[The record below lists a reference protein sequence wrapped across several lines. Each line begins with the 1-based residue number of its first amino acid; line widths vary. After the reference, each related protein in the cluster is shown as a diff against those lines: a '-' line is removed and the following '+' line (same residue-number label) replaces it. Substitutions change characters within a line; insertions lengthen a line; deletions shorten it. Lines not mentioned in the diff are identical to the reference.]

1 MIRWPEDRMARSPDD
16 RMARRPYGRRPYGQK
31 SRWHIKQILKKWC
44 SQCYTG
50 YTLNVLPVHHQL
62 VSTSRLKFES
72 NGGFTFSD
80 NKCFNRNIHYGRLIG
95 VQIYERKI
103 KKFYSIQ
110 NMRIIY
116 GSWDILAK
124 LMAYVGGWFWLT
136 HKVSYFKG
144 REGASLCVQ
153 CTCLCGV
160 RYSFF
165 LTYTQNSI

>member
-1 MIRWPEDRMARSPDD
+1 MDNDATGNKSDTKHKCQLRKHICAPKFEVKKMPDNSK
-16 RMARRPYGRRPYGQK
+16 RV
-31 SRWHIKQILKKWC
+31 
-44 SQCYTG
+44 T
-50 YTLNVLPVHHQL
+50 HHQL

-80 NKCFNRNIHYGRLIG
+80 TICFNRNIHYGRLIG

-124 LMAYVGGWFWLT
+124 LMAYVGG
-136 HKVSYFKG
+136 
-144 REGASLCVQ
+144 
-153 CTCLCGV
+153 
-160 RYSFF
+160 
-165 LTYTQNSI
+165 

>member
-1 MIRWPEDRMARSPDD
+1 MPDNTN
-16 RMARRPYGRRPYGQK
+16 R
-31 SRWHIKQILKKWC
+31 L
-44 SQCYTG
+44 
-50 YTLNVLPVHHQL
+50 QL

-80 NKCFNRNIHYGRLIG
+80 TICFNRNIHYGRLIG

-124 LMAYVGGWFWLT
+124 LMAYVGG
-136 HKVSYFKG
+136 
-144 REGASLCVQ
+144 
-153 CTCLCGV
+153 
-160 RYSFF
+160 
-165 LTYTQNSI
+165 